1 MWDNQT
7 AMLYYPC
14 HVFSAS
20 STHNDHG
27 AIKCL
32 EHLLTRANT
41 LLLLIFFGYY
51 CVRVCGLLRN
61 FLHETCKTLMLLRF
75 SKPDI
80 IDGDDDDDVNNG
92 SNIEMEYERTFIENN
107 LFILCFAGTR
117 CNADADDDVPCR
129 F

>member
-1 MWDNQT
+1 
-7 AMLYYPC
+7 
-14 HVFSAS
+14 
-20 STHNDHG
+20 
-27 AIKCL
+27 
-32 EHLLTRANT
+32 
-41 LLLLIFFGYY
+41 
-51 CVRVCGLLRN
+51 
-61 FLHETCKTLMLLRF
+61 MLLRF

-92 SNIEMEYERTFIENN
+92 SYIEMEYERTFIENN